1 MNVVPYIDRDAGCCL
16 VIFMVTAPMLTQGV
30 TIELPNVEAEALPQD
45 QEQKI
50 LTLSVKNDG
59 SFYWNLGDDLDI
71 RGETGNAADVDAMVD
86 QVGAIV
92 TSEERVQVYIRAD
105 EDAVYSMVVAGM
117 AALQKAGVTQLGLI
131 TEAPQ

>member
-1 MNVVPYIDRDAGCCL
+1 MRP
-16 VIFMVTAPMLTQGV
+16 GV
-30 TIELPNVEAEALPQD
+30 
-45 QEQKI
+45 
-50 LTLSVKNDG
+50 
-59 SFYWNLGDDLDI
+59 
-71 RGETGNAADVDAMVD
+71 
-86 QVGAIV
+86 V